1 MNAMAAKNPE
11 AVRRFGAIARA
22 AGDQAAATMGRR
34 VSKALRIAGSG
45 TAA

>member
-1 MNAMAAKNPE
+1 MIAIAAKDLG